1 MTNLLKLVAQQAT
14 KKVTF
19 PKIKETDKACDIVR
33 KFCNYYANIRRYHCH
48 ELLSQ
53 EVGALAVEVF
63 GQDNVFTAYKVK
75 DIMSDI
81 ETIGYDQAH
90 FSNKLKKL
98 FEGMSLRDEENQEHL
113 FGEQIL
119 LTLHGS
125 RLPATKSAQDALCI
139 FSLSTI
145 QRLEYL

>member
-1 MTNLLKLVAQQAT
+1 MTNLLTLVAQKTT

-19 PKIKETDKACDIVR
+19 PKIKETDKAADIVR
-33 KFCNYYANIRRYHCH
+33 KFCNYYANIRRYHCQD
-48 ELLSQ
+48 LLSQ

-63 GQDNVFTAYKVK
+63 GQDNVYTAYKVK
-75 DIMSDI
+75 DIMADI

-90 FSNKLKKL
+90 FSNKLKRL
-98 FEGMSLRDEENQEHL
+98 FEGMSLNTFSVNRFFSHFMGVDY
-113 FGEQIL
+113 L
-119 LTLHGS
+119 LLKVQKI
-125 RLPATKSAQDALCI
+125 PNALCI